1 MFDWFGVL
9 CSKVFQDWVDQNTLD
24 PEGLRKLRNLADQLD
39 LGRISLDAFYD
50 SIGTVVNKSGS
61 QCGTE
66 LYSMVRIDG
75 EMSEI
80 VRQLRKQYVVS
91 VLSNIHEEFLARLL
105 SDHPDIN
112 PDVVMT
118 SSELGALKPDPL
130 IFERAC
136 ERLRVSAGDILFV
149 DDSELNVSAARRVG
163 LLGILF
169 TTPSELRAELK
180 IKGVL

>member
-24 PEGLRKLRNLADQLD
+24 SEGLRKLRNLADQLD

-50 SIGTVVNKSGS
+50 SIGSAVNKPGL
-61 QCGTE
+61 QCGAE
-66 LYSMVRIDG
+66 LYSMVRVDE

-80 VRQLRKQYVVS
+80 VRQLRKRHVVS
-91 VLSNIHEEFLARLL
+91 VLSNIHVEFLAKIL

-130 IFERAC
+130 IFERAR
-136 ERLRVSAGDILFV
+136 ERLRVSFGDILFI
-149 DDSELNVSAARRVG
+149 DDSEANVIAARQVGMVG
-163 LLGILF
+163 LLF
-169 TTPSELRAELK
+169 TAPSALKTELK
-180 IKGVL
+180 IQGIL